1 MIPCAENCVYQKE
14 GCCTLKGKTV
24 VTNSVNSCPYLK
36 ENASLTNK
44 VKGFSDCTHI
54 NKLN

>member
-1 MIPCAENCVYQKE
+1 MIPCAENCIYQKE

-24 VTNSVNSCPYLK
+24 VTNSVKSCPYLK
-36 ENASLTNK
+36 ENNLSINDI
-44 VKGFSDCTHI
+44 KGLSDSSDI